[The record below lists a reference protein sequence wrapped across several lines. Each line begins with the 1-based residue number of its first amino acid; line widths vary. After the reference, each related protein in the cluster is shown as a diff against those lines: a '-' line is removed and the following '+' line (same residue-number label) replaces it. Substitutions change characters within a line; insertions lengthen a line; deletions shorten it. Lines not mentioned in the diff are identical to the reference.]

1 MRQGIR
7 RGTAY
12 DAPVTFMNFQPM
24 DHFFHVKLSRNRY
37 FAVLYPPVVKSVNH
51 IVFDIKDPRGEI
63 IEFE

>member
-1 MRQGIR
+1 
-7 RGTAY
+7 
-12 DAPVTFMNFQPM
+12 M